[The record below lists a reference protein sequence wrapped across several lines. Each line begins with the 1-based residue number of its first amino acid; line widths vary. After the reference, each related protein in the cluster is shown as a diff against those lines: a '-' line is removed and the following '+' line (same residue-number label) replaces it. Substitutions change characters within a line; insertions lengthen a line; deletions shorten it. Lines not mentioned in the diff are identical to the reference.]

1 MTINNYF
8 YNTNLQVLT
17 DWKLIAIVLGIAGL
31 TLFLLLFGEA
41 VPYLQGVVVQLE
53 DAEHNNGR
61 NVRFC

>member
-8 YNTNLQVLT
+8 YTNLQVLT

-41 VPYLQGVVVQLE
+41 VPYLRGVVVQLE
-53 DAEHNNGR
+53 DAEHINGR